1 MYWSIDPNTSELIG
15 KIVLTSARPED
26 IPGFLI
32 TTEPPKKKKGY
43 AIIYNIDQGKWE
55 QVIDNR
61 GVTGFLDGC
70 EYTHKELLPLPDG
83 FTKERPQMSEEE
95 MLNWLRQLRNSFL
108 VMTDWFMLADNFNK
122 LSQEQADD
130 IQDYRQAL
138 RDWPET
144 YELKENEHG
153 ISWPILI
160 KAPSWYEIDDIP
172 Y

>member
-15 KIVLTSARPED
+15 KIVLTSAKPED

-55 QVIDNR
+55 QVKDNR
-61 GVTGFLDGC
+61 GAIGYLDGY
-70 EYTHKELLPLPDG
+70 EYKHTTLEPLPKG
-83 FTKERPQMSEEE
+83 FTKERPQMTEEE
-95 MLNWLRQLRNSFL
+95 MLSWLRQVRNSYL

-130 IQDYRQAL
+130 IQEYRQKL
-138 RDWPET
+138 RDWPAN
-144 YELKENEHG
+144 YVLKENDHG
-153 ISWPILI
+153 ISWPVSIDPP
-160 KAPSWYEIDDIP
+160 AWYAIDDIP